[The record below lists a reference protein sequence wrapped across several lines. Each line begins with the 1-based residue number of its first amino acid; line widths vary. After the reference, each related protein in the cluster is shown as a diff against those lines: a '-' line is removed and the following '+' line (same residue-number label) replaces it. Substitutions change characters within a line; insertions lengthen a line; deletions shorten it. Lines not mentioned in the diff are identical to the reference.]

1 MAGTPPNELPADIRE
16 KAELAARAGAKLVT
30 ENPRTQAW
38 AMRRILEDHP
48 NLYRLSDLVRA
59 ITNGKPTFH
68 HTDDMRC
75 CLDELVRAGVLSK
88 IGEEDYLVIPTIPAL
103 HMDAILPVAM

>member
-1 MAGTPPNELPADIRE
+1 MAGISPDDLPADDRE
-16 KAELAARAGAKLVT
+16 EAELAARAGAKIVT
-30 ENPRTQAW
+30 EDPKTQAW

-59 ITNGKPTFH
+59 ITNGRPTFH
-68 HTDDMRC
+68 HADEMRS
-75 CLDELVRAGVLSK
+75 CLDELVRAGILFK
-88 IGEEDYLVIPTIPAL
+88 IGEEDYLVVPTIPAL